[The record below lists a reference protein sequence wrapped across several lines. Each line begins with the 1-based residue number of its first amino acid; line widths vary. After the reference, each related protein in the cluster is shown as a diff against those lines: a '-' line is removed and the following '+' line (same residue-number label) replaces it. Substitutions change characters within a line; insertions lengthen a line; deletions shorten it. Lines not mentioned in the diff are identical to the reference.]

1 MKFNNTVTIRGFDLI
16 EFTDLYDYKCSIQKS
31 SLATDDAIWFGID
44 DPNPQIMASL
54 TLQGGVGWVKYDIP
68 KDVLI
73 TSRMHLNREQVA
85 ELIPI
90 LQRFVKTGEISD

>member
-1 MKFNNTVTIRGFDLI
+1 MEFNQTNTIRGFDLI
-16 EFTDLYDYKCSIQKS
+16 EFKDLYNSECSIQKS

-44 DPNPQIMASL
+44 DPNPQIMASQ
-54 TLQGGVGWVKYDIP
+54 TPQGGAGWVKYDIP

-73 TSRMHLNREQVA
+73 TSRMHLNRDQVA

-90 LQRFVKTGEISD
+90 LQRFVETGEII